1 MPRIG
6 MLMAYP
12 EGDPEGTACVDA
24 FRQELAK
31 LGWTHNIQI
40 EVRWVSPGDRQSR
53 DRYASEL
60 VALQPDLLISH
71 STPNAAALLERT
83 RTIPLVFAQIADPV
97 ASGFVASFA
106 RPGGNATGFTVVE
119 GSMAGKWVELLK
131 EAAPHV
137 ARIAI
142 LLIQRRP
149 PLLKSTSI
157 LSKPQVAR
165 LGFR

>member
-1 MPRIG
+1 MRRRQFVSLLGGAVVWPLAVCAQQAERMRRIG
-6 MLMAYP
+6 VLMAYP
-12 EGDPEGTACVDA
+12 EGDPEGTASVDA

-83 RTIPLVFAQIADPV
+83 RTIPLVFAQIAV
-97 ASGFVASFA
+97 
-106 RPGGNATGFTVVE
+106 
-119 GSMAGKWVELLK
+119 
-131 EAAPHV
+131 
-137 ARIAI
+137 
-142 LLIQRRP
+142 
-149 PLLKSTSI
+149 
-157 LSKPQVAR
+157 
-165 LGFR
+165 